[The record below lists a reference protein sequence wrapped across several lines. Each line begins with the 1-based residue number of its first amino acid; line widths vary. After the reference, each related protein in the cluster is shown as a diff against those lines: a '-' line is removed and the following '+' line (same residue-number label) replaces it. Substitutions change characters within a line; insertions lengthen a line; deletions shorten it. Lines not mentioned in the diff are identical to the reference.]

1 MNVNEFEAIKNK
13 LRIYV
18 CKLCSVQ
25 GTTTAHA
32 NQKLMYD

>member
-13 LRIYV
+13 LSIYF

-25 GTTTAHA
+25 GIAKAHA